1 MLRGTLEGLRVLLV
15 EDEAMIAMLI
25 EDMLIELGCA
35 MLGPAS
41 DTALAHAMIEK
52 VPFDVAILD
61 VNLGGERTMP
71 IAATLRSKGI
81 PFVFATG
88 YGPSGIHEE
97 FKGQLVLTKPFRT
110 TDLQAALR
118 SLVMRGAALR

>member
-1 MLRGTLEGLRVLLV
+1 MNGALKGLRVLVV

-41 DTALAHAMIEK
+41 DTMRALAMIEN
-52 VPFDVAILD
+52 VPFDIAILD
-61 VNLGGERTMP
+61 VNLGGERTTP

-88 YGPSGIHEE
+88 YGASGIHEE
-97 FKGQLVLTKPFRT
+97 FKNQLTLTKPFRH
-110 TDLQAALR
+110 TDLQAALC
-118 SLVMRGAALR
+118 SLLK